1 MFPVSPCTFLNVL
14 HNTNFM
20 QEKKGQGCSV
30 RELISIQYPSGWA
43 ATLAPTNG
51 TINQGN
57 CIVQSLCFRYVRHTE
72 ISGAEGIFILLQG
85 QVFVKKH
92 FPYIKRAEI
101 SVFLKDIVFK

>member
-1 MFPVSPCTFLNVL
+1 MFPVSPCTFVNVL

-30 RELISIQYPSGWA
+30 RELVSIQYASGRA
-43 ATLAPTNG
+43 VTLAPTNG

-57 CIVQSLCFRYVRHTE
+57 YIVQSLCFRYVRHTE
-72 ISGAEGIFILLQG
+72 ISGAEGTFILRQG

-92 FPYIKRAEI
+92 FPCIKRAEF
-101 SVFLKDIVFK
+101 SLFLTDIVFK